1 MSELYMM
8 TTIANRNMLPNFLG
22 FYKEQGVSIN
32 LITLGRGTAASEV
45 MDYFGLESAEKA
57 VLFAVV
63 TAGIWKEVKKGLQ
76 NRFRIDVPGMGI
88 AFTVPLASI
97 GGKRE
102 LKFLTEQQDY
112 VKGEEGTLKETIHE
126 LLVVIANQ
134 GYSNLIMDAAKS
146 AGAGGGTV
154 IHARGTGMERAESFF
169 GVSLASEKEII
180 FIVSRTSQRSE
191 IMKAVMKEAGMES
204 KAKSIIFSLPVTS
217 TAGLRL
223 IEDNQSE

>member
-1 MSELYMM
+1 MSGLYLM
-8 TTIANRNMLPNFLG
+8 TTIANRNMLPKFLG
-22 FYKEQGVSIN
+22 FYQEQGVLVN
-32 LITLGRGTAASEV
+32 LITLGRGTATSEV

-57 VLFAVV
+57 VLFGVV
-63 TAGIWKEVKKGLQ
+63 TDESWKSLKKALQ
-76 NRFRIDVPGMGI
+76 NRFRIDVPGTGI

-102 LKFLTEQQDY
+102 LKFLTEHQDF
-112 VKGEEGTLKETIHE
+112 VKGEEGTLKDTTHE

-134 GYSNLIMDAAKS
+134 GYSNLIMEAAKS

-154 IHARGTGMERAESFF
+154 IHARGTGMERAETFF

-180 FIVSRTSQRSE
+180 FIVTRTSQRAD
-191 IMKAVMKEAGMES
+191 IMKAVMREAGMET

-223 IEDNQSE
+223 MEEDWGE

>member
-8 TTIANRNMLPNFLG
+8 TTITNRNMLPNFLG
-22 FYKEQGVSIN
+22 FYKEEGVTVN
-32 LITLGRGTAASEV
+32 LVSLGRGTAASEV

-57 VLFAVV
+57 VMFGMV
-63 TAGIWKEVKKGLQ
+63 TEETWKTVKRGLQ
-76 NRFRIDVPGMGI
+76 KRFRIDVPGMGI
-88 AFTVPLASI
+88 TFLVPLSSI
-97 GGKRE
+97 GGRRE
-102 LKFLTEQQDY
+102 IKFLTEHQDF
-112 VKGEEGTLKETIHE
+112 VKGEEGTLKDTTHE

-134 GYSNLIMDAAKS
+134 GYSNLIMEAAKS

-180 FIVSRTSQRSE
+180 FIVSKTGQRSE
-191 IMKAVMKEAGMES
+191 IMREVMSKAGMGA
-204 KAKSIIFSLPVTS
+204 KAIIFSLPVTS

-223 IEDNQSE
+223 LEDA

>member
-1 MSELYMM
+1 MSELYLM

-57 VLFAVV
+57 VLFGVV
-63 TAGIWKEVKKGLQ
+63 TSEIWKEVKKGLQ

-88 AFTVPLASI
+88 AFTIPLASI

-102 LKFLTEQQDY
+102 LKFLTEQQNY
-112 VKGEEGTLKETIHE
+112 VKEEEGILKETKYE

-134 GYSNLIMDAAKS
+134 GYSNMIMDAAKR

-154 IHARGTGMERAESFF
+154 IHAIGTGMERAESFF

-180 FIVSRTSQRSE
+180 FIVSRTNQRSD
-191 IMKAVMKEAGMES
+191 IMKAVMRDAGMES

>member
-1 MSELYMM
+1 MSGLYLM

-22 FYKEQGVSIN
+22 FYKEQGVTIN
-32 LITLGRGTAASEV
+32 FVTLGRGTAASEV

-57 VLFAVV
+57 VLFAVI
-63 TAGIWKEVKKGLQ
+63 TDGIWKEVKKELQ

-88 AFTVPLASI
+88 AFTIPLASI
-97 GGKRE
+97 GGRRE

-112 VKGEEGTLKETIHE
+112 VKEEERTLKDTTHE

-134 GYSNLIMDAAKS
+134 GYSNMIMDAAKS

-154 IHARGTGMERAESFF
+154 IHARGTGMERAETFF

-191 IMKAVMKEAGMES
+191 IMKAVMRDAGMES

-223 IEDNQSE
+223 IEDTQSE

>member
-1 MSELYMM
+1 MSELYLM

-45 MDYFGLESAEKA
+45 MDYFGLESAEKV
-57 VLFAVV
+57 VLLGVV
-63 TAGIWKEVKKGLQ
+63 TGETWKEVKKGLQ

-88 AFTVPLASI
+88 GFTIPLASI

-102 LKFLTEQQDY
+102 LKFLTEQQNY
-112 VKGEEGTLKETIHE
+112 VKEEEGILKETKYE

-134 GYSNLIMDAAKS
+134 GYSNMIMDAAKR

-180 FIVSRTSQRSE
+180 FIVSRTNQRSD
-191 IMKAVMKEAGMES
+191 IMKAVMRDAGMES

>member
-1 MSELYMM
+1 MSELYLM

-57 VLFAVV
+57 VLFGVV
-63 TAGIWKEVKKGLQ
+63 TSEIWKEVKKGLQ

-88 AFTVPLASI
+88 AFTIPLASI

-102 LKFLTEQQDY
+102 LKFLTEQQNY
-112 VKGEEGTLKETIHE
+112 VKEEEGILKETKYE

-134 GYSNLIMDAAKS
+134 GYSNMIMDAAKR

-180 FIVSRTSQRSE
+180 FIVSRTNQRSD
-191 IMKAVMKEAGMES
+191 IMKAVMRDAGMES
-204 KAKSIIFSLPVTS
+204 KVYYFFPSCHQYS
-217 TAGLRL
+217 R
-223 IEDNQSE
+223 IEAY

>member
-8 TTIANRNMLPNFLG
+8 TTIANRNMLPRFLG
-22 FYKEQGVSIN
+22 FYQEQGVNIN

-57 VLFAVV
+57 VLFGVV
-63 TAGIWKEVKKGLQ
+63 TDQVWRTLKKGLQ
-76 NRFRIDVPGMGI
+76 NRLRIDVPGTGI

-97 GGKRE
+97 GGGRE
-102 LKFLTEQQDY
+102 LKFLTEYQNF
-112 VKGEEGTLKETIHE
+112 VKGEETTLKDTTHE

-134 GYSNLIMDAAKS
+134 GYSNLIMEAAKG

-180 FIVSRTSQRSE
+180 FIVSRTGLRSE
-191 IMKAVMKEAGMES
+191 IMKAIMKEAGMDS

-223 IEDNQSE
+223 VEEEQGE

>member
-1 MSELYMM
+1 MSGLYLM
-8 TTIANRNMLPNFLG
+8 TTIANRNMLPKFLG
-22 FYKEQGVSIN
+22 FYQEQGVLVN
-32 LITLGRGTAASEV
+32 LITLGRGTATSEV
-45 MDYFGLESAEKA
+45 LDYFGLESAEKA
-57 VLFAVV
+57 VLFGVV
-63 TAGIWKEVKKGLQ
+63 TDDSWKSLKKALQ
-76 NRFRIDVPGMGI
+76 NRFRIDVPGTGI

-102 LKFLTEQQDY
+102 LKFLTEHQDF
-112 VKGEEGTLKETIHE
+112 VKGEEGTLKDTTHE

-134 GYSNLIMDAAKS
+134 GYSNLIMEAAKS

-180 FIVSRTSQRSE
+180 FIVSRTGQRNG
-191 IMKAVMKEAGMES
+191 IMKAVMKDAGMES

-223 IEDNQSE
+223 VEDEQSD

>member
-8 TTIANRNMLPNFLG
+8 TTIANRNMLPKFLG
-22 FYKEQGVSIN
+22 FYQEQRVNVN
-32 LITLGRGTAASEV
+32 LVTLGRGTAASEI

-63 TAGIWKEVKKGLQ
+63 ADEVWKELKKGLQ
-76 NRFRIDVPGMGI
+76 NRFRIDVPGTGI
-88 AFTVPLASI
+88 AFTVPLSSM

-102 LKFLTEQQDY
+102 LKFLTDGQAF
-112 VKGEEGTLKETIHE
+112 VKGEEETLKDTTRE

-134 GYSNLIMDAAKS
+134 GYSNMVMEAAKR

-180 FIVSRTSQRSE
+180 FIVSKTSQRSH
-191 IMKAVMKEAGMES
+191 IMKAVMKDAGMET
-204 KAKSIIFSLPVTS
+204 KAKSIIFSLPVTE

-223 IEDNQSE
+223 MEEE